1 MRALDQR
8 AKLSSRSW
16 DVEASGAQV
25 ELAAHPDMVQSMA
38 FNSTGALLATT
49 CKDKKLRLFDVR
61 AGPAPIKVADSHSGV
76 KASRVC
82 WMGALDRLVTT
93 GFSRMSDRQIFVWD
107 STALDKPIKSINIDT
122 SPGTLM
128 VRTA

>member
-1 MRALDQR
+1 
-8 AKLSSRSW
+8 
-16 DVEASGAQV
+16 
-25 ELAAHPDMVQSMA
+25 MVQSMS

-61 AGPAPIKVADSHSGV
+61 AGPAPVKVADSHTGV

-107 STALDKPIKSINIDT
+107 STALDKPLKSINIDT

-128 VRTA
+128 VRPIA